1 MYNGQLIIGD
11 GVTTVSGNVE
21 CFDGGCPAPNA
32 VGKGTLFNKDTKRGC
47 LASDTRGEEG
57 SVCVAS
63 VRGIL
68 HPVLCMRTHRCC
80 IT

>member
-11 GVTTVSGNVE
+11 AVITLSGDVE
-21 CFDGGCPAPNA
+21 CSDFGCPAPNA
-32 VGKGTLFNKDTKRGC
+32 IAKGTLFNKDTQRIC
-47 LASDTRGEEG
+47 LASDSRAEEG

-68 HPVLCMRTHRCC
+68 HAVLCMRTHRCC